1 MPVRMAKVSLSY
13 LLCRYVCPKLFTEL
27 REYALTIH
35 CKSSCGMCKSLP
47 AYGSK
52 TETDGP
58 SATLIIKELVHAATI
73 HTDATV
79 LRSGFGGCGAC
90 EFGTASLFRAVKFV
104 LSQED
109 VCVISCRVVTDANDS
124 GEENMM
130 S

>member
-1 MPVRMAKVSLSY
+1 MPVSVTKVSLSHR
-13 LLCRYVCPKLFTEL
+13 CRYLCIKLFTEL

-35 CKSSCGMCKSLP
+35 CKFSCWICKSLP

-79 LRSGFGGCGAC
+79 LRFGVSGCSAREPGIIFSSHA
-90 EFGTASLFRAVKFV
+90 A
-104 LSQED
+104 
-109 VCVISCRVVTDANDS
+109 
-124 GEENMM
+124 
-130 S
+130 

>member
-1 MPVRMAKVSLSY
+1 MPVGMTKVSLSHR
-13 LLCRYVCPKLFTEL
+13 CRYLYIKLFTEL

-35 CKSSCGMCKSLP
+35 CKFSCWICKSLP

-79 LRSGFGGCGAC
+79 LRFGVSGCSAREPGIVFSSHA
-90 EFGTASLFRAVKFV
+90 A
-104 LSQED
+104 
-109 VCVISCRVVTDANDS
+109 
-124 GEENMM
+124 
-130 S
+130 